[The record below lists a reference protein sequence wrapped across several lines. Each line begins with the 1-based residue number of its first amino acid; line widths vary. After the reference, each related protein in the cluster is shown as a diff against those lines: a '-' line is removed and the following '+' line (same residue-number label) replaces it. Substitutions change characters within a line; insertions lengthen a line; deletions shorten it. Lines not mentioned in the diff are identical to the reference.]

1 MLIDSRI
8 PPQRID
14 LEFISFLG
22 RNGVPLSI
30 IFTKTDKQKQ
40 RETAAN
46 VAAFKKALSE
56 EWEELPFMLLTS
68 SATGYGRDKVL
79 DHIDSIN
86 LSLKNGTEP
95 SIDS

>member
-1 MLIDSRI
+1 MKKNSKLITN
-8 PPQRID
+8 
-14 LEFISFLG
+14 ISFLLLPILVVG
-22 RNGVPLSI
+22 LCSLLV
-30 IFTKTDKQKQ
+30 FTKTDKQNQ

-46 VAAFKKALSE
+46 VTAFKKALSE